1 MKVFV
6 LSTNHDPK
14 YYDEPLTVD
23 GVFSTEQ
30 AAIDTGVELLKKHPI
45 IAADYE
51 EFIATSEPTMSFVEY
66 LNFDIP
72 YMKVEEF
79 EVQG

>member
-1 MKVFV
+1 MKVYV

-30 AAIDTGVELLKKHPI
+30 AAIDTGVELLKKYPCVVKG
-45 IAADYE
+45 YE

-66 LNFDIP
+66 LTFDVP
-72 YMKVEEF
+72 YLKVEEF
-79 EVQG
+79 EVRG

>member
-30 AAIDTGVELLKKHPI
+30 AAIDTGVELLKKYPI
-45 IAADYE
+45 VVKGYE
-51 EFIATSEPTMSFVEY
+51 ELTTSEPTISFTEY
-66 LNFDIP
+66 LTFDII

-79 EVQG
+79 EVQ